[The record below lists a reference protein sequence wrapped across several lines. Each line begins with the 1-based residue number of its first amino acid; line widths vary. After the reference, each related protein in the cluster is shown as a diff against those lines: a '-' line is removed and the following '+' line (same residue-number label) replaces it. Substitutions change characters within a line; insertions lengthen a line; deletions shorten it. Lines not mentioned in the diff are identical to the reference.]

1 MNIFKRLIGSL
12 LDKIILIVLF
22 CILFFVF
29 CSKNL
34 NDLGYFIGTVLNNSY
49 CSERQYRYIVYL
61 FTIFNML
68 YYFICEAN
76 LKASLGKYIMGGR
89 CVDLFDN
96 VIDRNTAFNRAIA
109 LGLFVFLVLQV
120 KSVISIMT
128 YYDTI
133 IFFFFVIDV
142 SVIFRNR
149 SLIDI
154 VTKTYYKSANE
165 INKEIV
171 NKNNLEDADHAQSMG
186 CSSFESVNNS
196 KETDDNSC
204 ETKDTIITN
213 DVVDNDSLQDNNP
226 LSDEEKENSLSD
238 EKNNKTMDNIKSTD
252 EPVKE
257 KKGLKNYI
265 FLLFVISLF
274 ICICI
279 SSYYA
284 INKVFYLN
292 GLQVLKEYNEK
303 YYTYFD
309 KEKIVVQKNSK
320 FFSKPTQIGSETI
333 ENMKNLGPIPDGK
346 PISMF
351 SGDDAADENSSCHY
365 DYYLTTLKLDN
376 LDSNSISIAKYKK
389 LINSFQKKLSDYTN
403 KKVPLTDKFIAINM
417 LPKPIY
423 GNCVTYSA
431 LYRNVQSDSLMKV
444 VRSVFFANQRAY
456 ILDLWWNPNN
466 DSNYIKNFDIG
477 GIHIT
482 KCDPDYDPD
491 NIRDKILA
499 NFAPIDVPNYNKS
512 VELLKDKVMVAG
524 MATFVSL
531 MILFIYF
538 CYTKRQVLNGRS
550 TIKTS
555 KFYMFMLSV
564 YIALAAF
571 MVVNTYNAYKTY
583 YDEFYVFHYDGS
595 ENERSSIDSEPIK
608 LDCNLLID
616 PCHKDMGIY
625 LIAVPVLLVFCIII
639 SGSVSRKIWKSNNK
653 TAIYLSLFIFCMIV
667 VNTTL
672 FYVKFNEVIN
682 EYIHEDIGIYDLGQ
696 RHVKVKYI
704 CYTLMINCI
713 LFPCAVGLSRIKQ
726 LRDFSEIKWIDKYFR
741 YRNVSYTE
749 QKALLAI
756 VIYPLFTIC
765 MLPYSGVV
773 LLFVIPI
780 LLLFIAI
787 VEIKAVIRW
796 IIKDKEGQYQMKSK
810 QSNAI
815 FKDYYLILDIKSDA
829 ADDCVDRAFNKA
841 MAKYNAN
848 RGSKMFSKQY
858 VYDLQEAYRVLSSTE
873 RLKPEYDEEYQ
884 LYLKA
889 DKQVYEYTNINTCRD
904 IKTIQDEIHHNNV
917 KSNKVID
924 YLLKKNAMVLSIF
937 IFLMGLLATYVFIK
951 VEEYQS
957 DSSYQTPTN
966 VKYDEFGNPY
976 IFEEDPSQI

>member
-1 MNIFKRLIGSL
+1 
-12 LDKIILIVLF
+12 
-22 CILFFVF
+22 
-29 CSKNL
+29 
-34 NDLGYFIGTVLNNSY
+34 
-49 CSERQYRYIVYL
+49 
-61 FTIFNML
+61 ML
-68 YYFICEAN
+68 YYFICEAK

-89 CVDLFDN
+89 CADLFDN

-154 VTKTYYKSANE
+154 VTKTYYKSANK

-186 CSSFESVNNS
+186 CSSFESINNS

-204 ETKDTIITN
+204 ETKDSIITN
-213 DVVDNDSLQDNNP
+213 DVVDNDSLQNDNP

-252 EPVKE
+252 ELVKE
-257 KKGLKNYI
+257 RKGLKNYI

-320 FFSKPTQIGSETI
+320 FFSKPTQIGTETI
-333 ENMKNLGPIPDGK
+333 ENMKNWGPIPDGK

-351 SGDDAADENSSCHY
+351 SGDDTADKNSSCHY
-365 DYYLTTLKLDN
+365 DYYLTTLKLDC
-376 LDSNSISIAKYKK
+376 LDSNSLSIAKYKK
-389 LINSFQKKLSDYTN
+389 LLNSFQKKLSDYTN
-403 KKVPLTDKFIAINM
+403 EKVSLTHKFIAINM

-431 LYRNVQSDSLMKV
+431 LYRNVQSDSLMNV

-456 ILDLWWNPNN
+456 ILEFW
-466 DSNYIKNFDIG
+466 
-477 GIHIT
+477 
-482 KCDPDYDPD
+482 CDPDYDSD
-491 NIRDKILA
+491 YIYIRNQIFA
-499 NFAPIDVPNYNKS
+499 NFAPIDVSNYNKS
-512 VELLKDKVMVAG
+512 IELLKDKVMVAS
-524 MATFVSL
+524 MATFVFL
-531 MILFIYF
+531 MILIIYL
-538 CYTKRQVLNGRS
+538 CYTKHQVSNGRS
-550 TIKTS
+550 TIKTG

-571 MVVNTYNAYKTY
+571 MVVNSYNAYKTY
-583 YDEFYVFHYDGS
+583 YDDFYAYGYSS
-595 ENERSSIDSEPIK
+595 EGARSPIDTEPIK

-625 LIAVPVLLVFCIII
+625 LIAVPVLLVFCFII
-639 SGSVSRKIWKSNNK
+639 SGSASRKFWKSNNK

-672 FYVKFNEVIN
+672 FYVKFNDVIN
-682 EYIHEDIGIYDLGQ
+682 EYSHKI
-696 RHVKVKYI
+696 
-704 CYTLMINCI
+704 
-713 LFPCAVGLSRIKQ
+713 
-726 LRDFSEIKWIDKYFR
+726 
-741 YRNVSYTE
+741 
-749 QKALLAI
+749 
-756 VIYPLFTIC
+756 
-765 MLPYSGVV
+765 
-773 LLFVIPI
+773 
-780 LLLFIAI
+780 
-787 VEIKAVIRW
+787 
-796 IIKDKEGQYQMKSK
+796 
-810 QSNAI
+810 
-815 FKDYYLILDIKSDA
+815 
-829 ADDCVDRAFNKA
+829 
-841 MAKYNAN
+841 
-848 RGSKMFSKQY
+848 
-858 VYDLQEAYRVLSSTE
+858 
-873 RLKPEYDEEYQ
+873 
-884 LYLKA
+884 
-889 DKQVYEYTNINTCRD
+889 
-904 IKTIQDEIHHNNV
+904 
-917 KSNKVID
+917 
-924 YLLKKNAMVLSIF
+924 
-937 IFLMGLLATYVFIK
+937 
-951 VEEYQS
+951 
-957 DSSYQTPTN
+957 
-966 VKYDEFGNPY
+966 
-976 IFEEDPSQI
+976 

>member
-68 YYFICEAN
+68 YFFICEAK

-109 LGLFVFLVLQV
+109 LGLFVFLALQV

-154 VTKTYYKSANE
+154 VTKTYYKSANK

-186 CSSFESVNNS
+186 CSSFESINNS

-204 ETKDTIITN
+204 ETKDSIITN
-213 DVVDNDSLQDNNP
+213 DVVDNDSLQNDNP

-252 EPVKE
+252 ELVKE
-257 KKGLKNYI
+257 RKGLKNYI

-320 FFSKPTQIGSETI
+320 FFSKPTQIGTETI
-333 ENMKNLGPIPDGK
+333 EYMKNWGPIPDGK

-351 SGDDAADENSSCHY
+351 SGDDAADKNSSCHY
-365 DYYLTTLKLDN
+365 DYYLTTLKLDY
-376 LDSNSISIAKYKK
+376 LDSNSLSIAKYKK
-389 LINSFQKKLSDYTN
+389 LLNSFQKKLSDYTN
-403 KKVPLTDKFIAINM
+403 EKVSLTHKFIAINM

-431 LYRNVQSDSLMKV
+431 LYRNVQSDSLMNV

-456 ILDLWWNPNN
+456 ILEFW
-466 DSNYIKNFDIG
+466 
-477 GIHIT
+477 
-482 KCDPDYDPD
+482 CDPDYNSDYIY
-491 NIRDKILA
+491 IRNQIFA
-499 NFAPIDVPNYNKS
+499 NFAPIDVSNYNKS
-512 VELLKDKVMVAG
+512 IELLKDKVMVAS
-524 MATFVSL
+524 MATFVFL
-531 MILFIYF
+531 MILIIYL
-538 CYTKRQVLNGRS
+538 CYTKHQVSNGCS
-550 TIKTS
+550 TIKTG

-564 YIALAAF
+564 YVALAAF
-571 MVVNTYNAYKTY
+571 MVVNSYNAYKTY
-583 YDEFYVFHYDGS
+583 YDGFYAYGYSS
-595 ENERSSIDSEPIK
+595 EGARSPIDTEPIK

-625 LIAVPVLLVFCIII
+625 LIAVPVLLVFCFII

-672 FYVKFNEVIN
+672 FYVKFNDVIN
-682 EYIHEDIGIYDLGQ
+682 EYIHENIGIYDLGQ

-713 LFPCAVGLSRIKQ
+713 LFPCAVGLTRIKQ

-765 MLPYSGVV
+765 MFPYSGVV

-787 VEIKAVIRW
+787 VEIKTVIRW
-796 IIKDKEGQYQMKSK
+796 IIKDEEGQCQMEYK

-889 DKQVYEYTNINTCRD
+889 DKQVYEYTNNNINRD
-904 IKTIQDEIHHNNV
+904 IKTIQDEIQHNNV